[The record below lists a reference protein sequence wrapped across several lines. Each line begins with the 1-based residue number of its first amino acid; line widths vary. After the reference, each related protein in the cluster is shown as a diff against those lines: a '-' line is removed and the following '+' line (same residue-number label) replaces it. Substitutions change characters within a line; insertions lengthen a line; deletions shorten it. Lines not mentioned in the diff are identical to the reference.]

1 MSTPACKHN
10 WQFVQGLTERLRC
23 TRCGLMT
30 WPKGYEERVQE
41 MLTDALV
48 TGTGMLRVSSEGVE
62 RIDPATIYKAEDPAI
77 HYCHRFAI
85 LMECVML
92 GGVDKYWDEMGTL
105 LDEYH
110 KARDTWAEA
119 QGQPYVS
126 GFGKD

>member
-1 MSTPACKHN
+1 MTACKHD
-10 WQFVQGLTERLRC
+10 WHFVEGLAVGLRC
-23 TRCGLMT
+23 RRCGLMT
-30 WPKGYEERVQE
+30 GPKSAEEKVQE
-41 MLTDALV
+41 MLTNAMV
-48 TGTGMLRVSSEGVE
+48 TGTGMLRVSSDGVE

-77 HYCHRFAI
+77 YFCHRFAI

>member
-1 MSTPACKHN
+1 MSTPDCKHD
-10 WQFVQGLTERLRC
+10 WHFVEGLAVGLRC
-23 TRCGLMT
+23 RRCGLMT
-30 WPKGYEERVQE
+30 GPKSPEERAQE
-41 MLTDALV
+41 MLADALV
-48 TGTGMLRVSSEGVE
+48 TGTGMLRVSSDGVG
-62 RIDPATIYKAEDPAI
+62 RIDPATIYKAEDPAL